1 MNHKHRKVL
10 HGVFSHP
17 IPSNIHLHDVETA
30 MKELGAEL
38 GHSSHGRVT
47 VTMNGHTASFHGADH
62 GLSKDEVTS
71 VRKFLESC
79 GYTADSFPA

>member
-17 IPSNIHLHDVETA
+17 IPSSIHLHDVETA
-30 MKELGAEL
+30 LSELGAEI

-71 VRKFLESC
+71 VRKFLEGC
-79 GYTADSFPA
+79 GYSAESFPA